1 MKIVFI
7 NHIINS
13 SQTEP
18 NFLQSTFTTSITQI
32 SLSFKV
38 ETFFS
43 WIHDGEYSIGK
54 FLSLPHAHTCDIY
67 LISLEISLH
76 LCNNLIIT
84 ILVPLKSHTTQYIL
98 PYMEFSLQH
107 LYQLLS
113 LSFSY
118 HFHTTQGPRHTFV
131 TSIGISYENC
141 VHNHIIY
148 PCLEFYLPL

>member
-18 NFLQSTFTTSITQI
+18 NFLQSTFTAFFFFFLRITTSITQI

-38 ETFFS
+38 GTFFS

-76 LCNNLIIT
+76 LCNNLIIS

-107 LYQLLS
+107 LSQLLS
-113 LSFSY
+113 LSFSQY
-118 HFHTTQGPRHTFV
+118 FHTTQGILLLLYWNF
-131 TSIGISYENC
+131 
-141 VHNHIIY
+141 
-148 PCLEFYLPL
+148 L